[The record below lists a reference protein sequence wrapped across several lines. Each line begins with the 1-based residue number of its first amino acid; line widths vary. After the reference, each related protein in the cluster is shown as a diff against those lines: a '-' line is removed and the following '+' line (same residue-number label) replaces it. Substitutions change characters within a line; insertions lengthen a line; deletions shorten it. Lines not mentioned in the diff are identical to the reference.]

1 MESRRSKFTNM
12 QVTERSDGTYSAL
25 KQMIISNQLGP
36 GERLLD
42 RELADKLGV
51 SRTPVRDALRRL
63 EQDGLI
69 TTRTGRRWF
78 VADLDTKQAADLYE
92 LREVLEVRAVHLA
105 AERGTQADFEELA
118 GVLTTLETYRE
129 EPEKRG
135 EEIRFGLRVHEII
148 ARASGNAVLHET
160 LIRLLDRM
168 LPFIWMEMLYEDSE
182 ATETT
187 RREHAMLLTLIREK
201 RVDKAEE
208 VIRTHIQ
215 TARDHMLRILSARER
230 FYKQHTSSIGPSH
243 TPMQARRKK

>member
-1 MESRRSKFTNM
+1 M
-12 QVTERSDGTYSAL
+12 ERSNGTYSAL
-25 KQMIISNQLGP
+25 KQMIVSNELSP
-36 GERLLD
+36 GQRLLD

-92 LREVLEVRAVHLA
+92 LREVLEVHAVHLA
-105 AERGTQADFEELA
+105 AERGTPADFEELER
-118 GVLTTLETYRE
+118 VLTTLETYRE
-129 EPEKRG
+129 VPDKRG
-135 EEIRFGLRVHEII
+135 EEIRFGLRVHEVI
-148 ARASGNAVLHET
+148 ARASGNAVLQET

-168 LPFIWMEMLYEDSE
+168 LPFIWVEMLYEDSE

-230 FYKQHTSSIGPSH
+230 FYEQRTGSIGPFLAPLQ
-243 TPMQARRKK
+243 TGRQK